1 MRNWFH
7 KTVGVPMSRA
17 VAAKAL
23 PAAACLALLSGCTAT
38 MSVNPLVPE
47 KQSQQS
53 SVLRKSGEDA
63 LPEPFGVPLGKKVAD
78 EQWMTGE
85 DLEWIIVTNSHTAGG
100 LRGRF
105 PRYAAAVRI
114 PDLVGRELL
123 PSWSRSDLPP
133 WRLARPFLGRT
144 DVKLHVGADGAVCGF
159 SVSDA
164 LRGGMT
170 REESLAKIRSIRED
184 VERECGFPLGEFV
197 FRSAGQ
203 EGTDDEADT
212 VADEALGSGLWL
224 DLRAVVA
231 TSVTTRNGLRVSI
244 KCNLYAPDANGD
256 RGIPVKVSFVA
267 VEARRRAEEAAR
279 AQDALVES
287 RIAAMD
293 AADVADLCGVA
304 PCLPQGTDTNGLE
317 RVTLYRCDGTSDDKA
332 DVVFWRRKVEEGL
345 PAPFFRSAEIS
356 YSYKT
361 LRPYT
366 IELDGGF
373 PDDMSQDAVF
383 RALDEFAL
391 SLNARYGIGL
401 GRGMDGCSAGRN
413 RIPSEYS
420 FHNDNVSVHMN
431 VRRHD
436 GEAWQLSMTVTSMK
450 YRKLMR
456 REGEICGDC
465 PQAICGD
472 CPQTLDR

>member
-7 KTVGVPMSRA
+7 EAVGVPMFRA
-17 VAAKAL
+17 VVAMAL
-23 PAAACLALLSGCTAT
+23 PVAACLALLSGCTAT

-47 KQSQQS
+47 KQSQQN
-53 SVLRKSGEDA
+53 SVLRKSCEDA

-78 EQWMTGE
+78 GQWMTGE
-85 DLEWIIVTNSHTAGG
+85 DLEWTIVTNSHTIAG
-100 LRGRF
+100 LRRPF
-105 PRYAAAVRI
+105 SRYAAAVRV
-114 PDLVGRELL
+114 PDPTGRERL
-123 PSWSRSDLPP
+123 PPWSRDLPP

-164 LRGGMT
+164 LRGDMT
-170 REESLAKIRSIRED
+170 RAESLAKIRSIRED

-203 EGTDDEADT
+203 KGTDDEADT
-212 VADEALGSGLWL
+212 VADEALGPGLWL

-244 KCNLYAPDANGD
+244 KCNLFSPGANGD

-267 VEARRRAEEAAR
+267 VEARRRAEEATR
-279 AQDALVES
+279 AQDALVKS

-293 AADVADLCGVA
+293 AADFADLCGVA
-304 PCLPQGTDTNGLE
+304 SCLPQGTDTNGLE
-317 RVTLYRCDGTSDDKA
+317 RVTLHWCDGTSDDKA

-373 PDDMSQDAVF
+373 PDDMSPDAVF

-401 GRGMDGCSAGRN
+401 GRGGMGGRSADRN
-413 RIPSEYS
+413 RFSVEYS
-420 FHNDNVSVHMN
+420 FLNDNVSVHLN

-436 GEAWQLSMTVTSMK
+436 VEAWRLSMTVTFKK
-450 YRKLMR
+450 YDDILR
-456 REGEICGDC
+456 REGEICGDS
-465 PQAICGD
+465 
-472 CPQTLDR
+472 PQTLGR